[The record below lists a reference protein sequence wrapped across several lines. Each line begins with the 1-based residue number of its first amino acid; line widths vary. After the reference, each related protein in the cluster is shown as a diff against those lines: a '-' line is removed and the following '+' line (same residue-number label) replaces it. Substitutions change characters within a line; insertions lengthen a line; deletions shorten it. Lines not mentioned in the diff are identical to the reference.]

1 MMAMLPKS
9 LVDEYKSKWH
19 DPQMQRKMLNH
30 ATNYRCTSPSCY
42 LDLCITEDQAKL
54 LASTMK
60 DAVQGSIIENAMG
73 EGAKK
78 KIARHCINMFEGNIA
93 SYLPLINSKEQL
105 YKY

>member
-1 MMAMLPKS
+1 M
-9 LVDEYKSKWH
+9 
-19 DPQMQRKMLNH
+19 PQITDAL
-30 ATNYRCTSPSCY
+30 TPSCY

-54 LASTMK
+54 LAPTMK
-60 DAVQGSIIENAMG
+60 DAVQGSIIDNAMG